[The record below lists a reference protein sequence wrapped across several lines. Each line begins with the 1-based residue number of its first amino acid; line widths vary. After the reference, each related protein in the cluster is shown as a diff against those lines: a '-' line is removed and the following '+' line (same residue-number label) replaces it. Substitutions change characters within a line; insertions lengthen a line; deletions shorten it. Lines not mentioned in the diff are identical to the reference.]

1 MNVTMG
7 PMNIATVKADGI
19 ATRVRLEGDPAGPP
33 VVLLHGIGRSLED
46 WGPQYDLLAPGHR
59 LIGMD
64 LQGFGRTPRRPEPAS
79 IDSLA
84 RGVLA
89 TLDALDEAR
98 PVHLVG
104 NSLGGAVSLA
114 VLGAAPDRVASV
126 VLVNSGGFGREVTYL
141 LRLLGVPG
149 VGKALLRRPTRLSS
163 RHTERTLYATKS
175 HATRERVEHALA
187 LGREP
192 GAAAFM
198 NELAMALGTI
208 RGVRPEWRRD
218 LLVAARAHP
227 KPMLIVWGDRD
238 RILPPKHLESA
249 RRAFPH
255 AQSHLFPATGHMPQI
270 ERAEEFA
277 ALVRQFY
284 VAQS

>member
-1 MNVTMG
+1 MAA
-7 PMNIATVKADGI
+7 PEFFDADGVR
-19 ATRVRLEGDPAGPP
+19 TRVRLEGNPAGRP

-46 WGPQYDLLAPGHR
+46 WEPQYSLLSEGNR

-64 LQGFGRTPRRPEPAS
+64 LPGFGRTPRRPEPAS
-79 IDSLA
+79 IDALA

-89 TLDALDEAR
+89 TLDALGETR

-104 NSLGGAVSLA
+104 NSLGGAVSLGI
-114 VLGAAPDRVASV
+114 LGAAPDRVASV

-141 LRLLGVPG
+141 LRLLGIPG
-149 VGKALLRRPTRLSS
+149 VGKALLRRPTRLGAL
-163 RHTERTLYATKS
+163 HTERSLYATKS
-175 HATRERVEHALA
+175 HATPERVAHALA

-198 NELAMALGTI
+198 SEAATALGTL

-218 LLVAARAHP
+218 LLTAARANA
-227 KPMLIVWGDRD
+227 KPMLIVWGDKD
-238 RILPPKHLESA
+238 RILPPQHFEAA

-270 ERAEEFA
+270 ERATEFA
-277 ALVRQFY
+277 TLVRDFHA
-284 VAQS
+284 AQS

>member
-1 MNVTMG
+1 MAGVNVT
-7 PMNIATVKADGI
+7 TVEADGI

-64 LQGFGRTPRRPEPAS
+64 LPGFGRTPRRPEPAS
-79 IDSLA
+79 VDALA

-89 TLDALDEAR
+89 TLDALGETR
-98 PVHLVG
+98 SVHLVG

-114 VLGAAPDRVASV
+114 VLAAAPDRVASV

-141 LRLLGVPG
+141 LRVLGVPG
-149 VGKALLRRPTRLSS
+149 LGRQLLRRPTRVGA
-163 RHTERTLYATKS
+163 RHTERTLYATKT
-175 HATRERVEHALA
+175 HATRERIDHALA

-192 GAAAFM
+192 GAAEFLT
-198 NELAMALGTI
+198 ELAKALGTI
-208 RGVRPEWRRD
+208 GGVRPEWRRD
-218 LLVAARAHP
+218 LLVATRAHR

-238 RILPPKHLESA
+238 RILPPKHLEAA

-277 ALVRQFY
+277 ALVRDFHRQL
-284 VAQS
+284 